1 MMALPAMMVAATA
14 VRDHHVTAPGVLA
27 TRNIATERHILRNFG
42 SAWLE
47 ANRRHVSHAQLKV
60 MSWQGQYAAFHA
72 AAASPRADSNLALIA
87 RAGWHARTLGRV
99 NVHQIVAI
107 ADPAGP
113 GPKSD

>member
-1 MMALPAMMVAATA
+1 MALPAMMVAATA
-14 VRDHHVTAPGVLA
+14 VRDHHVAAPGVLA
-27 TRNIATERHILRNFG
+27 TRNIATERQILRNFG